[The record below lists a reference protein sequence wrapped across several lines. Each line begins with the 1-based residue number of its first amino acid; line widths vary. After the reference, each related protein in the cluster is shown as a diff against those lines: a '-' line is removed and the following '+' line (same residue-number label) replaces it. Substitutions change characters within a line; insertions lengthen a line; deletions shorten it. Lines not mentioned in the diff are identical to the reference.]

1 MTSWREVQP
10 GEVRRA
16 CWEEAEVRVA
26 LPGGKEGE
34 QRLEAGRR
42 EACGGASWSLQEALA
57 LLTPALRYLA
67 S

>member
-1 MTSWREVQP
+1 M
-10 GEVRRA
+10 
-16 CWEEAEVRVA
+16 A